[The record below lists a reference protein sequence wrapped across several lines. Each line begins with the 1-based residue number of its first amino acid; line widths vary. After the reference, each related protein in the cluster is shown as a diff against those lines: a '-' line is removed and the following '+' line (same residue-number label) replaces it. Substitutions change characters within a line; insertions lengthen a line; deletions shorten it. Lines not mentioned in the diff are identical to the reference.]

1 MKFNQ
6 TNRMAH
12 WVWLISVALAMCLVA
27 CSGGNGSS
35 SGGGKPATGPTTGK
49 LTNAAVSGVAYSTSS
64 KMAGI
69 TDDRGIYNYNHGD
82 TVEFKL
88 GSLILGKVK
97 AAAIVTPID
106 LAGDSNTRLQ
116 NLLVLLQ
123 SLDSDND
130 PGNGISI
137 PTNAAAAV
145 SASINLDSD
154 PTAFASSSALQ
165 GVRKAG
171 GVTGEVKTAAEAK
184 AHFLSQAMSLFSTDV
199 WVKYDD
205 TTATVIRT
213 SVANAGEYL
222 FGEAT
227 PDDACDIDR
236 VCGSKLISKA
246 GVEYGAVSV
255 PEFDTRGFKFAGAPT
270 IDTNLQAGLS
280 HLRPNWR
287 IYTDGFELITTDI
300 VVAPREREQSSIFD
314 ELFHIAKPLKLSSSK
329 EPIKTMIH
337 EVRFSK
343 MENIPSGIVGAWV
356 LDKDAIKTQTFLF
369 FSNGKYFMV
378 DPIGDLDRVGHA
390 SCGNP
395 GIEFSSYVY
404 DATTNKFNIK
414 GFTYDTNGCAGFS
427 DNDPT
432 TFRLD
437 ADGNIATVETKSG
450 SSYILHR
457 VSKGNLR

>member
-6 TNRMAH
+6 KFRMAH
-12 WVWLISVALAMCLVA
+12 WVWLMLVAFAMGLVA
-27 CSGGNGSS
+27 CNGGNES

-49 LTNAAVSGVAYSTSS
+49 LIDTAVSGVAYSTSS
-64 KMAGI
+64 KIAGI
-69 TDDRGIYNYNHGD
+69 TDDGGIYNYNHGD

-97 AAAIVTPID
+97 ATAIVTPVD

-130 PGNGISI
+130 LGNGISI
-137 PTNAAAAV
+137 PAKAADAV

-154 PTAFASSSALQ
+154 PTTFASALQ
-165 GVRKAG
+165 SVRQAG
-171 GVTGEVKTAAEAK
+171 GIAGEVKTVAEAK
-184 AHFLSQAMSLFSTDV
+184 AHFLSQAIGLLSTDI
-199 WVKYDD
+199 WVKYDN
-205 TTATVIRT
+205 TTATVIHT

-222 FGEAT
+222 FGEAVADN
-227 PDDACDIDR
+227 PCDINQ
-236 VCGSKLISKA
+236 VCGNKPVSKA

-255 PEFDTRGFKFAGAPT
+255 LEFDTRGFKIAGAPT
-270 IDTNLQAGLS
+270 IDTNLQAGWS

-287 IYTDGFELITTDI
+287 IYTDGFELITSDI
-300 VVAPREREQSSIFD
+300 VVVPRKREQSSLFG

-329 EPIKTMIH
+329 EKNKTKVK

-343 MENIPSGIVGAWV
+343 MENIASGIVGAWV
-356 LDKDAIKTQTFLF
+356 FDKTTIKTQIFLF
-369 FSNGKYFMV
+369 FANGKYFMV
-378 DPIGDLDRVGHA
+378 DPIGDLDRADHE
-390 SCGNP
+390 SCGDP

-404 DATTNKFNIK
+404 DGTTNELKLK

-432 TFRLD
+432 TFRVD
-437 ADGNIATVETKSG
+437 ADGDTATLETKSG
-450 SSYILHR
+450 SSYVLHR
-457 VSKGNLR
+457 VSKGNL

>member
-6 TNRMAH
+6 KNRMAH
-12 WVWLISVALAMCLVA
+12 WLWLISVTLAMGLVA

-171 GVTGEVKTAAEAK
+171 GVAGEVKTAAEAK

-300 VVAPREREQSSIFD
+300 VVAPREREQSSIFG

-329 EPIKTMIH
+329 EPIKTIIH

-343 MENIPSGIVGAWV
+343 MENIEQCCWLFYEYTRMIVEFKKV
-356 LDKDAIKTQTFLF
+356 CPNKQFLEIKYSDLIDKDNPNYLKSVFKWCGINDFNEFKVLSCQSKIYGTTTEDTPKFKDWAKSWKKIYKAYKTSFE
-369 FSNGKYFMV
+369 
-378 DPIGDLDRVGHA
+378 DL
-390 SCGNP
+390 
-395 GIEFSSYVY
+395 
-404 DATTNKFNIK
+404 
-414 GFTYDTNGCAGFS
+414 TNG
-427 DNDPT
+427 
-432 TFRLD
+432 
-437 ADGNIATVETKSG
+437 
-450 SSYILHR
+450 
-457 VSKGNLR
+457 

>member
-6 TNRMAH
+6 MNRMAN
-12 WVWLISVALAMCLVA
+12 WVWLMSAAFIMGLIA
-27 CSGGNGSS
+27 CSDGNES
-35 SGGGKPATGPTTGK
+35 KHATGQTTGK
-49 LTNAAVSGVAYSTSS
+49 LTAASAVSGVTYSTSS

-69 TDDRGIYNYNHGD
+69 TDASGIYNYNHGD
-82 TVEFKL
+82 MVEFKL
-88 GSLILGKVK
+88 GSLILGNVK

-106 LAGDSNTRLQ
+106 LAGDNNTRLQ

-171 GVTGEVKTAAEAK
+171 GVAGEVKTAAEAK